1 MPRYYGE
8 NLIQGGRN
16 LLEDYVRT
24 IPAIRTAGVSVRSVC
39 AYGRNV
45 VDLLNQLDHIA
56 HRDLP
61 GCGRLTIAFDQ
72 PNIAQIAA
80 LKAANLARWTDAMR
94 MGFDSVEDVHIIIY
108 DRYDSRLESPED
120 RRTRLDLSREELM
133 HYLWRRLARLIGLI
147 VPYRLD
153 FCGDDMTSSM
163 AQAVHG
169 RRKVG
174 VESYAHRDVTTSNS
188 LHLNQRLQILRSIMI
203 SEVRDSCEAG
213 WRKIDRQG
221 A

>member
-1 MPRYYGE
+1 M
-8 NLIQGGRN
+8 
-16 LLEDYVRT
+16 RT

-120 RRTRLDLSREELM
+120 RRTRLDLSREELKL
-133 HYLWRRLARLIGLI
+133 YLWRRLARLIGLI

-153 FCGDDMTSSM
+153 FCGDEMTSST
-163 AQAVHG
+163 AQAVPG
-169 RRKVG
+169 CRKVG
-174 VESYAHRDVTTSNS
+174 VESYAHRDVTRSNS
-188 LHLNQRLQILRSIMI
+188 LHLKQRLQIQRSIMI
-203 SEVRDSCEAG
+203 SEVWDSCKTG
-213 WRKIDRQG
+213 WRKIDRQS